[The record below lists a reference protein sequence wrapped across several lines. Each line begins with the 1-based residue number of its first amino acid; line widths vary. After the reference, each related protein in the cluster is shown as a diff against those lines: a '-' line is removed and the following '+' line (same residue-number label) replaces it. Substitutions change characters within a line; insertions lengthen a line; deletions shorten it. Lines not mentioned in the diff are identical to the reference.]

1 MALWSKHEKLP
12 VELARVIP
20 SGHKVLAW
28 ARVSGGFL
36 AATSEALINVDSHE
50 TNIIPWGYTLQARWE
65 SPLLTVT
72 VQTTP
77 QSAPVHMSWLINEPG
92 LIPVAVRDRVTAAVV
107 VDQFRE
113 IDGVGR
119 VLFIARRVLDDVVW
133 TAVADNQSRANTEA
147 GQQAINSEIAN
158 LKEIFGI

>member
-1 MALWSKHEKLP
+1 MGIWPKREQLP
-12 VELARVIP
+12 AELVRVIP

-50 TNIIPWGYTLQARWE
+50 TNFIPWGYTLQARWE
-65 SPLLTVT
+65 SPLLNVT
-72 VQTTP
+72 VQASP
-77 QSAPVHMSWLINEPG
+77 QSAPSQMSWIIQEPG

-113 IDGVGR
+113 IEGVGR
-119 VLFIARRVLDDVVW
+119 VLFIARRVFDDIVW
-133 TAVADNQSRANTEA
+133 TAVPDHQDRANTEA
-147 GQQAINSEIAN
+147 GQQAIDAELSILKAN
-158 LKEIFGI
+158 FGI